1 MINDPISASVE
12 AIADPAIPNFKV
24 NAARKSKVDDNTAKM
39 QSIKWL
45 GV

>member
-1 MINDPISASVE
+1 MIKDTISASVE

-24 NAARKSKVDDNTAKM
+24 NINRS
-39 QSIKWL
+39 